1 MKKVLCFGDSNT
13 YGYNPDNGSRYSK
26 NVRWTGVLQ
35 NLLKKEDVQI
45 VEEGLVGRTTVFE
58 DSNRPGRKGID
69 YLVPLLE
76 RHKPID
82 ALVLMLGT
90 NDCKAIYHAS
100 ALVIGQGMERL
111 IKDAKRYQPDLRILL
126 VSPIHLGDAV
136 WKGEYDPEFNRES
149 VQVSRELKE
158 IYQGIAREYDCD
170 FLAASDVATPSVVDL
185 EHLNEQGH
193 LSLAKAIYEILI
205 EKKRG

>member
-13 YGYNPDNGSRYSK
+13 YGYNPDNGSRYPK

-69 YLVPLLE
+69 YLVPFLE

-82 ALVLMLGT
+82 ALVLMFGT

>member
-1 MKKVLCFGDSNT
+1 M
-13 YGYNPDNGSRYSK
+13 
-26 NVRWTGVLQ
+26 Q
-35 NLLKKEDVQI
+35 
-45 VEEGLVGRTTVFE
+45 
-58 DSNRPGRKGID
+58 
-69 YLVPLLE
+69 
-76 RHKPID
+76 
-82 ALVLMLGT
+82 
-90 NDCKAIYHAS
+90 
-100 ALVIGQGMERL
+100 
-111 IKDAKRYQPDLRILL
+111 